1 MKERKPLPSAIYLF
15 LSDINL
21 YIYIGVFQVHSDFI
35 YENCVCFFPIL
46 ESTDNTDT
54 WVHHASFDKI
64 TSGPILISYQH
75 AQSLLSITG
84 LLMLNLKFLLV

>member
-46 ESTDNTDT
+46 ESIDNTDT
-54 WVHHASFDKI
+54 WVHACFDKSQEWSNSYFLSTRTI
-64 TSGPILISYQH
+64 SLIDHRPSH
-75 AQSLLSITG
+75 A
-84 LLMLNLKFLLV
+84 